1 MAFLKKSVGL
11 GILPVVYFFLLVVFV
26 GGVFVGTVGAV
37 GSSVVLVSNVNQ
49 SVGASGALINDTSFV
64 AHQFTTGNHS
74 NGYDVARLILKMKAS
89 GTRTPAISLYTSGG
103 GLPDQKLCGFNEL
116 VANSS
121 EQRSGLSAD
130 YALRPDT
137 KYFLYV
143 AGGNGT
149 GSFELSLGTGSA
161 TGLDSSSLPGW
172 GVSGSKLASG
182 DGGGSWSSS
191 EGFLPRYSVFG
202 EPRSVPATVNNPPVF
217 SGNPVFQV
225 NENSISVGVVR
236 AYDGDPGDNVTGYS
250 VSGGVDAGL
259 FEITDGGVLSF
270 VSVPDFERPGDDNG
284 NNFYLVEV
292 AAVSGSGSRVLFSRQ
307 SLIVRVGDVDERP
320 FVLGVPVLS
329 FVSSTSLF
337 VSWFEPGNTGPVVS
351 GYEVEYRESGEL
363 TFSSWPHD
371 DDSTSA
377 VITGLSPGIDYEVRV
392 RAVNDEGFGGW
403 SPIISIAAATISE
416 VVVSETNR
424 TGAVVNVTL
433 DNHRGLSTRL
443 YLRYGSV
450 GSLGPWGDTSVK
462 DTSTGEAVFT
472 LAGLSPDT
480 SYYVQVSL
488 GEDFPEGGRGSAVF
502 ATQSLPDGLFL
513 ISPSEGNYGGEL
525 LFNASYVGGDVKLV
539 EFGYGKSGDGNFTWV
554 TGARGVGSFWSAL
567 LDTRALADGSYDV
580 TVRNTGLNDTVY
592 LCMDFHTVVVDNSVP
607 AFSLISPV
615 GGRVG
620 GVVLFNVSAVD
631 GSGVRSVEFGFR
643 SSGSAQIAWFEGVE
657 GPGGFWSVEMDT
669 AGVSDGSYFVSV
681 RVVDFAG
688 NRNVSTDFLTF
699 VVDNVPDG
707 SVSGRGGSGRSSG
720 GSSSGSGGG
729 GGGSSSVSACS
740 AVSGAAGEVRQSRSW
755 HRLGADS
762 TAEFVVSSPDIPV
775 SLVRFNVS
783 ERVTGVGMTVSASSG
798 LPSGFS
804 GGYGGVL
811 YGFFDVNVC
820 GLAESVVSS
829 RSVAFRVSRSF
840 VSENGGSG
848 NDVVLLRYGNGRW
861 AEADLIPRGSDSV
874 NYFYETEPEGFF
886 AYAVVLRSSPDGSG
900 VSGVS
905 PVIEVDIVSQNVSD
919 ESGNESVIG
928 RPDRGGESDSGVSVG
943 TGSPGGVGFSDVLFL
958 GVLFVLTFVGVFW
971 FLTKGVGCFSSGVSL
986 NVLFI
991 GSLFVL
997 VSLAVFWFLTRRL
1010 VWSGISVFDVFFL
1023 MGLFVLTFVGV
1034 FWFMARKERKRIFSF
1049 S

>member
-89 GTRTPAISLYTSGG
+89 GTRMPAISLYTSGG

-149 GSFELSLGTGSA
+149 GSFELSLGAGGA
-161 TGLDSSSLPGW
+161 VGLDSSSLPGW

-182 DGGGSWSSS
+182 DGGGSWLFS

-292 AAVSGSGSRVLFSRQ
+292 TATSGSGDRVLSSQQ
-307 SLIVRVGDVDERP
+307 SIIVRVDDVNEEP
-320 FVLGVPVLS
+320 SAPEAPVLS
-329 FVSSTSLF
+329 FISSTSLF
-337 VSWFEPGNTGPVVS
+337 VKWSEPESTGPAVS
-351 GYEVEYRESGEL
+351 GYGVEYRERGEL
-363 TFSSWPHD
+363 GFSSWPHD
-371 DDSTSA
+371 DGSTSA
-377 VITGLSPGIDYEVRV
+377 VIVGLSPGIDYEVRV
-392 RAVNDEGFGGW
+392 RARNDEGFGGW

-416 VVVSETNR
+416 VVVSGVTR

-443 YLRYGSV
+443 YLRYGSA
-450 GSLGPWGDTSVK
+450 GSSGPWGDTSVK

-480 SYYVQVSL
+480 SYYVQLSL
-488 GEDFPEGGRGSAVF
+488 RENFPEGGRGSVVF
-502 ATQSLPDGLFL
+502 ATQNLPDGLFL
-513 ISPSEGNYGGEL
+513 ISPSEGNYSGNL
-525 LFNASYVGGDVKLV
+525 FFNASYVGTDVKSL
-539 EFGYGKSGDGNFTWV
+539 EFGYGKSGDGNFTWL
-554 TGARGVGSFWSAL
+554 TGIPGTGGFWSAL

-592 LCMDFHTVVVDNSVP
+592 LCMAFHKVLVDNSLPV
-607 AFSLISPV
+607 FSLISPV

-620 GVVLFNVSAVD
+620 GVVLFNVSAAD
-631 GSGVRSVEFGFR
+631 GSGVRSVEFGRKAF
-643 SSGSAQIAWFEGVE
+643 GSTQIIWLEGLK

-669 AGVSDGSYFVSV
+669 AGISDGSYYLSV
-681 RVVDFAG
+681 RVIDLAG
-688 NRNVSTDFLTF
+688 NQDVRTDFLTLT
-699 VVDNVPDG
+699 VDNVPDG
-707 SVSGRGGSGRSSG
+707 TASRRRSS
-720 GSSSGSGGG
+720 GSSSGSG

-755 HRLGADS
+755 YGLGVGS
-762 TAEFVVSSPDIPV
+762 TAEFAVSNPDILV
-775 SLVRFNVS
+775 SLVKFNVS
-783 ERVTGVGMTVSASSG
+783 ERVTGAGMTVSASSG
-798 LPSGFS
+798 LPSNFS
-804 GGYGGVL
+804 GGYDGIL
-811 YGFFDVNVC
+811 YGYFDLNAC

-943 TGSPGGVGFSDVLFL
+943 TGSPGGVGLSDVLFL
-958 GVLFVLTFVGVFW
+958 AILFVLTFIGVFW
-971 FLTKGVGCFSSGVSL
+971 FLTKKTGPFSSGISL

-997 VSLAVFWFLTRRL
+997 VSLALFWFLTQKPAS
-1010 VWSGISVFDVFFL
+1010 SGISLFDVFFL

-1034 FWFMARKERKRIFSF
+1034 FWFMAGKERKKAFSF

>member
-37 GSSVVLVSNVNQ
+37 GFSDVLVSNVNQ
-49 SVGASGALINDTSFV
+49 SVGGSGALINDTSFV

-89 GTRTPAISLYTSGG
+89 GTRTPAISLYTSTGDN
-103 GLPDQKLCGFNEL
+103 LPDQKLCEFSEL
-116 VANSS
+116 VTNSS
-121 EQRSGLSAD
+121 EQTSELLTD
-130 YALRPDT
+130 HALEPDA

-161 TGLDSSSLPGW
+161 TGLDPSSLPGW
-172 GVSGSKLASG
+172 AISASKLASKN
-182 DGGGSWSSS
+182 GGLSWSSS

-202 EPRSVPATVNNPPVF
+202 EPRSTPPDVNNPPVF
-217 SGNPVFQV
+217 SINPVFSV
-225 NENSISVGVVR
+225 PENTLRVR
-236 AYDGDPGDNVTGYS
+236 LIVAYDNDAGDSVTGYS
-250 VSGGVDAGL
+250 VSGGSDAAL
-259 FEITDGGVLSF
+259 FAITNGGVLSF
-270 VSVPDFERPGDDNG
+270 RSMPDFERPSDLNR
-284 NNFYLVEV
+284 NNVYLVEV
-292 AAVSGSGSRVLFSRQ
+292 TATSGSGDRVLSSQQ
-307 SLIVRVGDVDERP
+307 SIIVRVDDVNEEP
-320 FVLGVPVLS
+320 SAPEAPVLS
-329 FVSSTSLF
+329 FISSTSLF
-337 VSWFEPGNTGPVVS
+337 VKWSEPESTGPAVS
-351 GYEVEYRESGEL
+351 GYGVEYRERGEL
-363 TFSSWPHD
+363 TFSDWPHD
-371 DDSTSA
+371 DGSTSA

-392 RAVNDEGFGGW
+392 RARNDEGFGGW

-416 VVVSETNR
+416 VVVSGVTR

-433 DNHRGLSTRL
+433 DNHRGFSTRL
-443 YLRYGSV
+443 YLRYGSA
-450 GSLGPWGDTSVK
+450 GSSGPWGDTSVK

-488 GEDFPEGGRGSAVF
+488 RENFPEDGLGSVVF
-502 ATQSLPDGLFL
+502 ATQNLPDGLFL
-513 ISPSEGNYGGEL
+513 ISPSEGNYSGNL
-525 LFNASYVGGDVKLV
+525 FFNASYVGTDVKSL
-539 EFGYGKSGDGNFTWV
+539 EFGYGKSGDGNFTWL
-554 TGARGVGSFWSAL
+554 TGIPGTGGFWSAL

-592 LCMDFHTVVVDNSVP
+592 LCMAFHKVLVDNSLPV
-607 AFSLISPV
+607 FSLISPV

-631 GSGVRSVEFGFR
+631 GSGVRSVEFGRKAF
-643 SSGSAQIAWFEGVE
+643 GSTQIIWLEGLK

-669 AGVSDGSYFVSV
+669 AGISDGSYYLSV
-681 RVVDFAG
+681 RVIDLAG
-688 NRNVSTDFLTF
+688 NQDVRTDFLTLT
-699 VVDNVPDG
+699 VDNVPDG
-707 SVSGRGGSGRSSG
+707 TASRRR
-720 GSSSGSGGG
+720 SSGSGSG

-755 HRLGADS
+755 YGLGVGS
-762 TAEFVVSSPDIPV
+762 TAEFAVSNPDILV

-783 ERVTGVGMTVSASSG
+783 ESVTSAGMTVSASSG
-798 LPSGFS
+798 LPSNFS
-804 GGYGGVL
+804 GGYDGIL
-811 YGFFDVNVC
+811 YGYFDLNVC

-861 AEADLIPRGSDSV
+861 AEADLIPRGSDFV
-874 NYFYETEPEGFF
+874 DYFYEAELEGFF

-971 FLTKGVGCFSSGVSL
+971 FLTKGAGRFSSGVSL

-997 VSLAVFWFLTRRL
+997 VSLALFWFLTQKPAS
-1010 VWSGISVFDVFFL
+1010 SGISLFDVLFL
-1023 MGLFVLTFVGV
+1023 VGLFVLTFVGV
-1034 FWFMARKERKRIFSF
+1034 FWFMAGKERKKAFSF

>member
-1 MAFLKKSVGL
+1 MGVRR
-11 GILPVVYFFLLVVFV
+11 GILPAVYFFLLVVFM
-26 GGVFVGTVGAV
+26 GGVLVGTVGAV
-37 GSSVVLVSNVNQ
+37 GSSAVLFSNINQ

-64 AHQFTTGNHS
+64 AHGFTTGNHS

-89 GTRTPAISLYTSGG
+89 GTRTPAISLYTSGD
-103 GLPDQKLCGFNEL
+103 GLPDERLCGFSEL

-121 EQRSGLSAD
+121 EQVSGLSAD
-130 YALRPDT
+130 HALRPDT

-149 GSFELSLGTGSA
+149 GSFELSLGAGGA
-161 TGLDSSSLPGW
+161 VGLDSSSLPGW
-172 GVSGSKLASG
+172 GVSGSKLVSG
-182 DGGGSWSSS
+182 DGGGSWLFS

-202 EPRSVPATVNNPPVF
+202 EPRSTPVTVNSPPVF
-217 SGNPVFQV
+217 LGDPVFSV
-225 NENSISVGVVR
+225 LENVLGVGVVVFS
-236 AYDGDPGDNVTGYS
+236 DGDPGDNVTGYS

-292 AAVSGSGSRVLFSRQ
+292 TAVSGSGSRVLFSRQ

-377 VITGLSPGIDYEVRV
+377 ALTNLSPGIDYEVRV

-403 SPIISIAAATISE
+403 SPVVSVAAVGISE
-416 VVVSETNR
+416 VVVSGVTR

-450 GSLGPWGDTSVK
+450 GSSGPWNNILVQDVSA
-462 DTSTGEAVFT
+462 GEAVFNLT
-472 LAGLSPDT
+472 GLSPDT

-488 GEDFPEGGRGSAVF
+488 GEDFPEGGRGSVVF
-502 ATQSLPDGLFL
+502 ATQKLPDGLFL
-513 ISPSEGNYGGEL
+513 ISPSEGDYIRDGL
-525 LFNASYVGGDVKLV
+525 VFNASYVGGDVKLV

-567 LDTRALADGSYDV
+567 LDTRVLADGSYDV
-580 TVRNTGLNDTVY
+580 AVRNTGLNDTVY
-592 LCMDFHTVVVDNSVP
+592 LSMDFHTVVVDNSVP
-607 AFSLISPV
+607 VFSLISPV
-615 GGRVG
+615 GGGVG

-681 RVVDFAG
+681 RVVDFVG
-688 NRNVSTDFLTF
+688 NRNVSTDFLTLT
-699 VVDNVPDG
+699 VDNVPDG
-707 SVSGRGGSGRSSG
+707 SVSGRGGSGRGSG

-729 GGGSSSVSACS
+729 GGGSSSVSVCS

-755 HRLGADS
+755 YGLGAGS
-762 TAEFVVSSPDIPV
+762 VAEFVVSNPEIPV

-783 ERVTGVGMTVSASSG
+783 EPVTSVGMTVSASSG
-798 LPSGFS
+798 LPLNFS
-804 GGYGGVL
+804 GVYDGIL
-811 YGFFDVNVC
+811 YGYFDLNVC
-820 GLAESVVSS
+820 GLAESVVYS
-829 RSVAFRVSRSF
+829 RSIAFRVSRSF
-840 VSENGGSG
+840 VSENGGFGS
-848 NDVVLLRYGNGRW
+848 DVVLLRRENRGW
-861 AEADLIPRGSDSV
+861 VEVDLVFRGSDSV
-874 NYFYETEPEGFF
+874 DYFYEAELEGFF
-886 AYAVVLRSSPDGSG
+886 AYAVVLRSSRDGSG
-900 VSGVS
+900 VPEVS
-905 PVIEVDIVSQNVSD
+905 PVVEVGVVDENVSGESGD
-919 ESGNESVIG
+919 ESVTGQS
-928 RPDRGGESDSGVSVG
+928 DRSGGSDAGVSA
-943 TGSPGGVGFSDVLFL
+943 GSYRGSGGVGFSDVLFL
-958 GVLFVLTFVGVFW
+958 GFLFVLTFVGVFW

-997 VSLAVFWFLTRRL
+997 ASLAVFWFLTRRPA
-1010 VWSGISVFDVFFL
+1010 WSGISLFDVLFL
-1023 MGLFVLTFVGV
+1023 IGLFVLTFVGV